1 MSGTRPDSGERGPRV
16 GAALL
21 LSHPLA
27 TPPRGESPP
36 GLAPDEA
43 HHSASAQRTL
53 PDWLVQ
59 APRAFPGGCWCK
71 AVRVFL
77 LRENHVA
84 SFKWG
89 MQTWLLGLKDKPPG
103 SRCRRGVSSPGKR
116 RPG

>member
-59 APRAFPGGCWCK
+59 APRASSGSPRIPRG
-71 AVRVFL
+71 VLVQSRQSV
-77 LRENHVA
+77 
-84 SFKWG
+84 SFARK
-89 MQTWLLGLKDKPPG
+89 
-103 SRCRRGVSSPGKR
+103 SRCFFQVGNANLAFGT
-116 RPG
+116 